1 MVVSIME
8 QKNKRNRYPDYVGPE
23 ARAAFE
29 KTRKRNRNEKIAA
42 FILGLAMIGA
52 TAFGVHEIKERGQQK
67 PTEAADLLNDED
79 AENSSPKFEPN
90 GGAIPSLAEIDENEA
105 AEIMKSF
112 TPLAD
117 NEKFVLEEGGSIRN
131 SLYSGDIEH
140 LSTILLSKEETTLD
154 DVREVGTVYA
164 RGDKYY
170 AIKLKTMP
178 NEVQEYIADKNVQI
192 FEADGTSLVFVNKID
207 GKIITIELPLEQTS
221 ADSVSTQGTEQ
232 ITFDQVA

>member
-1 MVVSIME
+1 M
-8 QKNKRNRYPDYVGPE
+8 
-23 ARAAFE
+23 A
-29 KTRKRNRNEKIAA
+29 
-42 FILGLAMIGA
+42 
-52 TAFGVHEIKERGQQK
+52 
-67 PTEAADLLNDED
+67 
-79 AENSSPKFEPN
+79 
-90 GGAIPSLAEIDENEA
+90 PSLQHIAIIMDGNGRWAKKRLLPRTVGHVKGAANVRHMVKACAQAGVSYLTLFAFSSENWRRPPEEISALMGLFLQYLENEA

-112 TPLAD
+112 YPLAD

-178 NEVQEYIADKNVQI
+178 NEVEEYIAGKNVQI